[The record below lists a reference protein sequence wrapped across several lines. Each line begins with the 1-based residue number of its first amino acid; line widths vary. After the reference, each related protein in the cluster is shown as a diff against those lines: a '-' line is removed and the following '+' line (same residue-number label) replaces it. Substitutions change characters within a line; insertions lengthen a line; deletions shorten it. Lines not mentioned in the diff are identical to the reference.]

1 MKILTAYIVKEI
13 LKGSMVAM
21 LILVTLV
28 NLFTFR
34 DQLKKLGQGSYDLQ
48 EIILYVTLTTP
59 KVFFE
64 LMPSSALLGSLFV
77 LGAMANN
84 REIVAMRAAGVSLLN
99 LIKSVLLAGAVLV
112 MLSFT
117 VGELV
122 APITEKSANILK
134 IEARSENKQ
143 AVWQSFYGFWL
154 RDGDLFINVREIKG
168 EGVLAD
174 VSIYQLNEQD
184 RVQRFTH
191 AESARYKGKKSWLLE
206 QVRETEISP
215 SQVTSSEMDKKDWQS
230 SISPNLLDIVVLDPG
245 NMSLYDLAMYIQFL
259 KKNNQ
264 KAETFEFAFWGRLV
278 NPFITLVMLL
288 VSVPFIIR
296 LQKAQS
302 AGLRMMIGIVFGMGF
317 LIFDRITSH
326 VGLIYDLNPII
337 IAFFP
342 GALVFSGAVYA
353 ISRLR

>member
-1 MKILTAYIVKEI
+1 MKILTGYIVKEI

-34 DQLKKLGQGSYDLQ
+34 DQLKKLGEGSYNLQ

-64 LMPSSALLGSLFV
+64 LMPSAALLGSLFV

-84 REIVAMRAAGVSLLN
+84 REVVAMRAAGVSLLS
-99 LIKSVLLAGAVLV
+99 LVKSVLTAGGVLV
-112 MLSFT
+112 LISFA

-122 APITEKSANILK
+122 APISEKSANIIK
-134 IEARSENKQ
+134 IEARNGTQQ

-154 RDGDLFINVREIKG
+154 RDGNTFVNVKEI
-168 EGVLAD
+168 EGDGDLAD
-174 VSIYQLNEQD
+174 VSIYQLDEQN
-184 RVQRFTH
+184 RLEKFSH
-191 AESARYKGKKSWLLE
+191 ADSARHAGKNNWLLE
-206 QVRETEISP
+206 NVRETEIFP
-215 SQVTSSEMDKKDWQS
+215 KQVTSESMDKKTWMS
-230 SISPNLLDIVVLDPG
+230 SISPDLLDIVVLDPH

-259 KKNNQ
+259 KKNSQ
-264 KAETFEFAFWGRLV
+264 KSQTYEFAFWGRLV
-278 NPFITLVMLL
+278 NPLITLVMLL
-288 VSVPFIIR
+288 VSVPFVIK

-302 AGLRMMIGIVFGMGF
+302 AGFRILIGVIFGIGF
-317 LIFDRITSH
+317 MIFDKMTGH
-326 VGLIYDLNPII
+326 LGVIYNLNPIVM
-337 IAFFP
+337 AFLP
-342 GALVFSGAVYA
+342 SVLVFTGAVFA

>member
-34 DQLKKLGQGSYDLQ
+34 DQLKKLGEGSYNLQ
-48 EIILYVTLTTP
+48 EILVYLVLTTP

-64 LMPSSALLGSLFV
+64 LMPSAALLGSLFV

-84 REIVAMRAAGVSLLN
+84 REIVAMRAAGVSLLS
-99 LIKSVLLAGAVLV
+99 LVRSVLFAGAVLV
-112 MLSFT
+112 LLSFT

-122 APITEKSANILK
+122 APTAEKSANILK
-134 IEARSENKQ
+134 IEARSGNKK
-143 AVWQSFYGFWL
+143 AVWQSYYGFWL
-154 RDGDLFINVREIKG
+154 RDGNLFINVREIKT
-168 EGVLAD
+168 EGDLLD
-174 VSIYQLNEQD
+174 VSIYQLNELGRLQK
-184 RVQRFTH
+184 FTH
-191 AESARYKGKKSWLLE
+191 ADSVRYAGENNWLME
-206 QVRETEISP
+206 KVSETEISQ
-215 SQVTSSEMDKKDWQS
+215 SQVTSSEMDQKAWQS
-230 SISPNLLDIVVLDPG
+230 SISPGLLDIVVLDPN

-278 NPFITLVMLL
+278 NPFITIVMLL
-288 VSVPFIIR
+288 VSVPFVIR
-296 LQKAQS
+296 QQKTQS
-302 AGLRMMIGIVFGMGF
+302 AGFRILIGIVFGMSF
-317 LIFDRITSH
+317 MILDRITGH
-326 VGLIYDLNPII
+326 MGLINDFNPIV
-337 IAFFP
+337 IAFLP
-342 GALVFSGAVYA
+342 SALVFSGAVYA